1 MERLGLL
8 YLGRAK
14 TPLGQSACLTW
25 YSELPYG
32 QEEPRQQNKINTQTY
47 EETKKFLKS
56 LSFYKSFNEHG
67 MEYQFPFILGKERK

>member
-1 MERLGLL
+1 MERLCLL

-47 EETKKFLKS
+47 EETK
-56 LSFYKSFNEHG
+56 
-67 MEYQFPFILGKERK
+67 